1 MLRNAPDFPKE
12 IIIDCLP
19 VLLAKFIPRIF
30 QIVPVVALSMMLLPL
45 GPGPIIR
52 ILNLCFPRPKFQN
65 IFFNLGVE
73 FAADQ
78 LDCTLL
84 AFDNFSSVNLIFV
97 RKKIRK
103 KILV

>member
-1 MLRNAPDFPKE
+1 MLRNAPIFPKE

-19 VLLAKFIPRIF
+19 MLLAEFVPRIF
-30 QIVPVVALSMMLLPL
+30 QIIPMVALPMVLLPL
-45 GPGPIIR
+45 GPRPIIR
-52 ILNLCFPRPKFQN
+52 ILNLYFPRPKFQN
-65 IFFNLGVE
+65 LFFNLGVE

-97 RKKIRK
+97 IK